1 MPECI
6 IPFPS
11 PPHAHSDRQCVCMH
25 AVPCWTF
32 TLYLPNKRRFPL
44 TFCHGGCWLSHP
56 EFSREENKQSCK
68 LQLCP
73 RNRETAI
80 WAEYNPL
87 FSICT
92 TLCVLISSHQ
102 PWVYAQ
108 ELGNKVNW
116 CLWVLYLG
124 TDLKKGEQTAVFPLF
139 RWGNWAI
146 IGKNLFGCKD
156 WKEN

>member
-1 MPECI
+1 MLTQTA
-6 IPFPS
+6 S
-11 PPHAHSDRQCVCMH
+11 VCACM
-25 AVPCWTF
+25 
-32 TLYLPNKRRFPL
+32 LYLAGLLHYIYLINVVFL
-44 TFCHGGCWLSHP
+44 SHSVMGLSHP
-56 EFSREENKQSCK
+56 GFSREENKQSCK

-80 WAEYNPL
+80 WAENNPL

>member
-1 MPECI
+1 MLT
-6 IPFPS
+6 
-11 PPHAHSDRQCVCMH
+11 QTLGVCACMQ
-25 AVPCWTF
+25 
-32 TLYLPNKRRFPL
+32 YLAGLLHYIYLINVLF
-44 TFCHGGCWLSHP
+44 LSHSVMGVVDCHILGSP
-56 EFSREENKQSCK
+56 GKKINSLASFSSAPGTVK
-68 LQLCP
+68 LQSGLKITPCFLS
-73 RNRETAI
+73 AQH
-80 WAEYNPL
+80 
-87 FSICT
+87 
-92 TLCVLISSHQ
+92 CVLISSHQ